1 MADIR
6 LTGGDDRYTQSAAE
20 RDRFDTVFGEA
31 GNDTLRLYSGFALGG
46 PGNDHIEQLVLP
58 DFNGFMG
65 ASYVTSGPR
74 LRVNLAEGWAED
86 GLGGRD
92 TLVGIT
98 RVAGSDAADALVIGN
113 ELDNFY
119 WPSGGD
125 DVFHGGGGRDGVAM
139 NSWFRPAPDK
149 PPQPAVL
156 DDLSIEVSA
165 DGRHAVITPKVG
177 TGFRI
182 EVRDVEYIEVT
193 LDRDSGVWTHL
204 PLSDFITA
212 KSLATVLNEG
222 GAHRWNS
229 ERPLGSPVSL
239 SYSFVA
245 SSSEP
250 GFRPFSAAERQQVR
264 DILSHTA
271 KGTLIDFTEV
281 AETGTRVG
289 QLRFGISAQSNT
301 KGLSTQPGVNGDAA
315 GDVWMD
321 VESMPGLA
329 PGSEGYQALLHEIG
343 HALGLRHPTYSDAG
357 DRYAEVFRASDDR
370 SALTVMSTTPPGDG
384 LFRADWGPIDWLA
397 LRTLYGTR
405 AVQGSNDSYALDSTD
420 GAVMRTLVDDGG
432 IDTLDASRI
441 RVGVHLDL
449 EPGHAGSTGA
459 TPSGQAALENLSIAP
474 GTWIENA
481 IGSLGDDV
489 LLGNA
494 RSNRLTGGPGN
505 DIIDGGAGIDTAVL
519 ELRRADYELRRAGD
533 TLYVSARDGRSGLD
547 TLTTIERLHFADGG
561 LAMDLDGHA
570 GMVAQILRALFG
582 PWAVANPA
590 LAGIGLQLADT
601 GTSYADLVA
610 LALGTTAFRD
620 LAGGRSNSAFVK
632 LVYANVVG
640 QPPGAADLALF
651 TGLLDSGAYTQQ
663 SMALM
668 ASQHEGNTTSLQL
681 VGLAESGLPF
691 DIGGF

>member
-46 PGNDHIEQLVLP
+46 PGNDHIEHLVLP

-65 ASYVTSGPR
+65 AMYVTSGPG

-139 NSWFRPAPDK
+139 NSWFRPAANK

-156 DDLSIEVSA
+156 DDLAIEVSA

-204 PLSDFITA
+204 PLSDFITSR
-212 KSLATVLNEG
+212 SLATVLNEG
-222 GAHRWNS
+222 GAYRWNS
-229 ERPLGSPVSL
+229 DRPLGSPASL

-245 SSSEP
+245 SSSES
-250 GFRPFSAAERQQVR
+250 GFRPFSEAERQLVR
-264 DILSHTA
+264 DILAHTA
-271 KGTLIDFTEV
+271 GATRLDFTEV
-281 AETGTRVG
+281 AETGTRAG

-301 KGLSTQPGVNGDAA
+301 KGLATQPGVNGDAA

-321 VESMPGLA
+321 VDSMLGLA

-343 HALGLRHPTYSDAG
+343 HALGLRHPTNSDAG
-357 DRYAEVFRASDDR
+357 DRYAEVFRVSDDR

-397 LRTLYGTR
+397 LRMLYGTR
-405 AVQGSNDSYALDSTD
+405 AVQESNDTYALDPDD
-420 GAVMRTLVDDGG
+420 GAAMRTLVDDGG
-432 IDTLDASRI
+432 TDTLDASRI
-441 RVGVHLDL
+441 LVGVKLDL
-449 EPGHAGSTGA
+449 NDGQTGSTGA

-474 GTWIENA
+474 GTLIENA
-481 IGSLGDDV
+481 IGSRGDDV
-489 LLGNA
+489 LLGNDLD
-494 RSNRLTGGPGN
+494 NRLTGGPGN
-505 DIIDGGAGIDTAVL
+505 DIIDGGAGLDTALL
-519 ELRRADYELRRAGD
+519 ELRRADYELRRVGD
-533 TLYVSARDGRSGLD
+533 TLYLEARDGRNGLD
-547 TLTTIERLHFADGG
+547 TLTTVERLHFADGG
-561 LAMDLDGHA
+561 LALDFGGRA
-570 GMVAQILRALFG
+570 GMVAQILRAMFG
-582 PWAVANPA
+582 PEAVSNPA
-590 LAGIGLQLADT
+590 FAGIGLRLADT
-601 GTSYADLVA
+601 GASYADLVA
-610 LALGTTAFRD
+610 LALGTAEFWA

-632 LVYANVVG
+632 LVYSNVVG
-640 QPPGAADLALF
+640 QPPGAADLATF
-651 TGLLDSGAYTQQ
+651 AGLLESGAHTQQ
-663 SMALM
+663 SLALL
-668 ASQHEGNTTSLQL
+668 ASQDLVNTASPQL
-681 VGLAESGLPF
+681 VGLAAIGLPF
-691 DIGGF
+691 DIGGL